1 MRFLF
6 LGALI
11 SAVVATPAIAGD
23 KPSEDKLVCKRTERN
38 YTGSHLSRPK
48 KTCMKASE
56 WKLLEDETGRTLR
69 KVQDANGVD
78 PNAPR
83 PMGSGGPG

>member
-1 MRFLF
+1 MRFLI
-6 LGALI
+6 LGALT
-11 SAVVATPAIAGD
+11 SALVAMPAIAGD
-23 KPSEDKLVCKRTERN
+23 KPDEDKLVCKRTERN

-56 WKLLEDETGRTLR
+56 WKLIEDETGRALR
-69 KVQDANGVD
+69 KVQDANGID

-83 PMGSGGPG
+83 PISGNGPG